1 MPRWLQLTLDS
12 TDACQLLD
20 GLATRAEQW
29 EATAEILETG
39 YVTDDRYCVL
49 ECESPEEA
57 VNIGRHYRELIANLE
72 RQIATQ
78 TA

>member
-1 MPRWLQLTLDS
+1 MPRQIQLTLEA

-29 EATAEILETG
+29 EATVEILETG
-39 YVTDDRYCVL
+39 HVTDDRYCAL
-49 ECESPEEA
+49 ECDSAEEA
-57 VNIGRHYRELIANLE
+57 ATIGRHYRELLANLN